1 MIANYLFM
9 NVLKREKQLTMNR
22 VTENE
27 YILNI
32 AFDGPLKQLLS

>member
-9 NVLKREKQLTMNR
+9 NVLKREKLTMNR